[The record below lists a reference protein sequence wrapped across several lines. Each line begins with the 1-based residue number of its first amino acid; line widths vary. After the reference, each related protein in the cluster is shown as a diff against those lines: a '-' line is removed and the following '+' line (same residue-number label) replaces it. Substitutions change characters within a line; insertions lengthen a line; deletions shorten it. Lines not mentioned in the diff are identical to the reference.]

1 MTNNT
6 LSANETV
13 ITPQAMLKHWQGHR
27 HLTRRTIEAFP
38 EDQFFGYS
46 VGGMRPFSELI
57 TEITDIAGQ
66 GILGIVTSK
75 WTRVEEMDHF
85 AAKAAPITK
94 EEFLQRWDE
103 ITADIDALW
112 PQIPAERFQ
121 EVDKAFGRYED
132 TISNLLLYFIDNEIH
147 HRAQGYVYLRTLG
160 IEPPAFWNRD

>member
-6 LSANETV
+6 LSATETV
-13 ITPQAMLKHWQGHR
+13 ITPQAMLEHWQGHR
-27 HLTRRTIEAFP
+27 RLTRRTIEAFP

-66 GILGIVTSK
+66 GILGIATGK
-75 WTRVEEMDHF
+75 WTGIEDMDHF
-85 AAKAAPITK
+85 TAKAAPATK
-94 EEFLQRWDE
+94 EEVLQHWDE

-112 PQIPAERFQ
+112 LQMPAERFQ
-121 EVDKAFGRYED
+121 EIDKAFGRYEG
-132 TISNLLLYFIDNEIH
+132 TVYSLLLYFIDNEIH